1 MYDTSKP
8 LGHVIRIIDEYT
20 IIVDAGAN
28 ALSVDDFIQI
38 YQPCDYIYDLDG
50 NVLSEYFCIKDEL
63 KVIDVQEKY
72 SVCRKVKEKVVQT
85 SRLILS
91 PLLETQHRITE
102 KLSVESSELQ
112 PLEPIDMK
120 IHVGDFIKIK

>member
-20 IIVDAGAN
+20 VIVDVGAN

-38 YQPCDYIYDLDG
+38 YQPRDYIYDLEG

-63 KVIDVQEKY
+63 KVLDVQEKY
-72 SVCRKVKEKVVQT
+72 SVCRKVKEKIIQA

-91 PLLETQHRITE
+91 PLLETQHQVIE
-102 KLSVESSELQ
+102 KLSVDTNEIQ
-112 PLEPIDMK
+112 PLTPIDMK
-120 IHVGDFIKIK
+120 VHVGDFIKIK

>member
-20 IIVDAGAN
+20 VIVDVGAN

-38 YQPCDYIYDLDG
+38 YQPRDYIYDLEG

-63 KVIDVQEKY
+63 KIFCMSKSKRENHTSQPTYFIAAVRNTT
-72 SVCRKVKEKVVQT
+72 SGNRKTFGGYE
-85 SRLILS
+85 
-91 PLLETQHRITE
+91 
-102 KLSVESSELQ
+102 
-112 PLEPIDMK
+112 
-120 IHVGDFIKIK
+120 

>member
-20 IIVDAGAN
+20 VIVDVGAN

-38 YQPCDYIYDLDG
+38 YQPREYIYDLEG

-72 SVCRKVKEKVVQT
+72 SVCRKVKEKIIQA

-91 PLLETQHRITE
+91 PLLETQHQVIE
-102 KLSVESSELQ
+102 KLSVDTNEIQ
-112 PLEPIDMK
+112 PLTPIDMK
-120 IHVGDFIKIK
+120 VHVGDFIKIK

>member
-20 IIVDAGAN
+20 VIVDVGAN
-28 ALSVDDFIQI
+28 ALSDDDFIQI
-38 YQPCDYIYDLDG
+38 YQPRDYIYDLEG

-72 SVCRKVKEKVVQT
+72 SVCRKVKEKIIQA

-91 PLLETQHRITE
+91 PLLETQHQVIE
-102 KLSVESSELQ
+102 KLSVDTNEIQ
-112 PLEPIDMK
+112 PLTPIDMK
-120 IHVGDFIKIK
+120 VHVGDFIKIK